1 MQDYYNNLLINKL
14 KKDVT
19 KDILNNDSI
28 NCNVDIIKNIIEE
41 YFKNNKIEFK
51 DDKETLGI
59 KDSKTHKYRPRS
71 NVIDYSKCMAR
82 VWNEGMGGQCSRK
95 KNKEYGDFCK
105 RHHTLGGYNWN
116 FGTVDK
122 PKERQILHNGKVHI
136 WLTN

>member
-28 NCNVDIIKNIIEE
+28 NCNEDIIKNIIEE

-59 KDSKTHKYRPRS
+59 KDPSRFDVRS
-71 NVIDYSKCMAR
+71 VAK
-82 VWNEGMGGQCSRK
+82 
-95 KNKEYGDFCK
+95 
-105 RHHTLGGYNWN
+105 
-116 FGTVDK
+116 
-122 PKERQILHNGKVHI
+122 
-136 WLTN
+136 